1 MNQKF
6 IRRMRKI
13 KSWFGDSFRA
23 SGAWRAFLPP
33 ARDASRESNADRGM
47 RERPPELS
55 PQEMIETNKAFQK
68 ARAELEQRVEE
79 RTDDLAGANA
89 RLKEEIVDRERTE
102 EALDQERR
110 ILRTV
115 IDNIPDQIFA
125 RDTNC
130 RFTLNNLSDARA
142 AGVSDPETMLG
153 KSDEDFYPPDLAARY
168 QADDRM
174 VMETGQALVDR
185 EEPSLGPNNTRR
197 WLLTTKVPLRDSQG
211 RVIGVVGIARD
222 ITRQKRTEEDLQKA
236 HAELES
242 RVAERT
248 AELAS
253 ANQRLQTENAER
265 KRAEGELRHRL
276 NELEALHTV
285 SINLRTAKTRDEA
298 LPILLREALAA
309 LETDAGSIWL
319 YFPDSNELR
328 SAADRGWFLRMREIP
343 IEPGEEIIGSVFAN
357 GKSYLSAEFRADP
370 LTHAATREHMP
381 PGRGG
386 VCVPIRTGTVTIGV
400 LIVSMPSAQSIA
412 SEQLQLLES
421 IAEMAGATLHRMSL
435 HEGTVRQL
443 DRMRAL
449 NSMDQAIIA
458 STDLPLTL
466 TILLEHVATQL
477 RVDAAAVLLLNSSTL
492 TLEYAAA
499 RGFRTRAL
507 ERASV
512 CLGNGFAGRV
522 AMERRAVRLEKP
534 PELQEN
540 PQFAELW
547 AEEGFVEAYAV
558 PLIAKGQIKGVLEL
572 FHRSPLVIDREWTDF
587 LEMLAGQA
595 VIAIED
601 AQLFD
606 RLQRSNLDLALAYDA
621 TIEGWSRALDL
632 RDKETEGHTQRV
644 TEMTVKLANAMG
656 IKDSEI
662 IHIRRG
668 ALLHDIGKMG
678 VPDSILHKPGAL
690 NDEEWRIMRRHPQLA
705 YDMLSPIVYL
715 KPALDIPYC
724 HHERWNGKGYPRG
737 LRGEEIPLAARI
749 FSVVDVWDALSS
761 NRPYRAAWPK
771 EKVME
776 YLRAESEQYFDSKVV
791 ESFLE
796 AIR

>member
-1 MNQKF
+1 MDKKHNPPIRRIKKF
-6 IRRMRKI
+6 INDFFHLTN
-13 KSWFGDSFRA
+13 SWQSF
-23 SGAWRAFLPP
+23 LHLIH
-33 ARDASRESNADRGM
+33 DASRGSNTDHEMQKRSY
-47 RERPPELS
+47 ELS
-55 PQEMIETNKAFQK
+55 SQEMIETNKAMQK
-68 ARAELEQRVEE
+68 AQAELEKLVEE
-79 RTDDLAGANA
+79 RTADLARTNE

-102 EALDQERR
+102 EALDRERR
-110 ILRTV
+110 LLRTV

-142 AGVSDPETMLG
+142 AGVSDPATLLG
-153 KSDEDFYPPDLAARY
+153 KSDNDFYPNDLADRY

-174 VMETGQALVDR
+174 VMETGQPLIDR

-211 RVIGVVGIARD
+211 QVIGVVGIARD

-253 ANQRLQTENAER
+253 ANERLQMENAER
-265 KRAEGELRHRL
+265 KRAEDKLRHRL

-298 LPILLREALAA
+298 LPILLHETLVA

-328 SAADRGWFLRMREIP
+328 SAADRGWFLQMRGAS
-343 IEPGEEIIGSVFAN
+343 IEPGEEIVGSVFAN
-357 GKSYLSAEFRADP
+357 GKSYISAEFRSDP

-386 VCVPIRTGTVTIGV
+386 VCVPIHTGTVTIGV
-400 LIVSMPSAQSIA
+400 LIVSMPFTQSIA
-412 SEQLQLLES
+412 SEQVQLLES

-435 HEGTVRQL
+435 HEETVRQL
-443 DRMRAL
+443 NRMQAL
-449 NSMDQAIIA
+449 YSMDQAIIA

-466 TILLEHVATQL
+466 NILLDHVATQL
-477 RVDAAAVLLLNSSTL
+477 KVDAADVLLINSSTL

-499 RGFRTRAL
+499 RGFRTRAV
-507 ERASV
+507 EHASV

-522 AMERRAVRLEKP
+522 AMERRAVRLKKP
-534 PELQEN
+534 PKLQES
-540 PQFAELW
+540 PQFASLW

-558 PLIAKGQIKGVLEL
+558 PLIAKGQVKGVLEL
-572 FHRSPLVIDREWTDF
+572 FHRSPLVIEREWVDF
-587 LEMLAGQA
+587 MEMLAGQA

-606 RLQRSNLDLALAYDA
+606 SLQRSNLDLAQAYDA

-632 RDKETEGHTQRV
+632 RDKETEGHTKRV

-656 IKDSEI
+656 INDSEI
-662 IHIRRG
+662 INIRRG

-690 NDEEWRIMRRHPQLA
+690 NDEEWQIMRQHPQLA
-705 YDMLSPIVYL
+705 YDMLSPIAYL

-724 HHERWNGKGYPRG
+724 HHERWDGKGYPRG
-737 LRGEEIPLAARI
+737 LMGEEIPLAARI

-771 EKVME
+771 EKVIK
-776 YLRAESEQYFDSKVV
+776 YIRAESGKHFDPNVIDIFLKASK
-791 ESFLE
+791 
-796 AIR
+796 

>member
-1 MNQKF
+1 MDQKHNHL
-6 IRRMRKI
+6 IRKI
-13 KSWFGDSFRA
+13 KSWFSDFFHVST
-23 SGAWRAFLPP
+23 AWQAFFHPVH
-33 ARDASRESNADRGM
+33 DASRESNPDREM
-47 RERPPELS
+47 HKRSLELS
-55 PQEMIETNKAFQK
+55 SQEMIDTNKALQK

-79 RTDDLAGANA
+79 RTADLASANE

-110 ILRTV
+110 LLRTV
-115 IDNIPDQIFA
+115 IDNIPDQIFV
-125 RDTNC
+125 RDSTC

-153 KSDEDFYPPDLAARY
+153 KNDDDFYPTDLAARY

-174 VMETGQALVDR
+174 VMETGQALIDR
-185 EEPSLGPNNTRR
+185 EEPSLGSSNTRR

-211 RVIGVVGIARD
+211 QVIGVVGIARD
-222 ITRQKRTEEDLQKA
+222 ITSRKQAEEDLQKA

-248 AELAS
+248 AELAG
-253 ANQRLQTENAER
+253 ANERLQTENAER
-265 KRAEGELRHRL
+265 KRAEEELRHRL
-276 NELEALHTV
+276 TELEALHTV

-298 LPILLREALAA
+298 LPILLHETLAA

-319 YFPDSNELR
+319 YFPENNELR
-328 SAADRGWFLRMREIP
+328 SAADRGWFWQMREDLIK
-343 IEPGEEIIGSVFAN
+343 PGEEIVGSVFAN
-357 GKSYLSAEFRADP
+357 GKSYISTEFRSDP
-370 LTHAATREHMP
+370 LTSDAMHEHML
-381 PGRGG
+381 PGWGG
-386 VCVPIRTGTVTIGV
+386 ICVPVRTGAVTIGV
-400 LIVSMPSAQSIA
+400 LIVSVPSTHSIA
-412 SEQLQLLES
+412 TEQMQLLES
-421 IAEMAGATLHRMSL
+421 LAEMAGATLHRMSL
-435 HEGTVRQL
+435 HEETVRQL
-443 DRMRAL
+443 NRMQAL
-449 NSMDQAIIA
+449 YSMDQAIIA
-458 STDLPLTL
+458 STDLMVTL
-466 TILLEHVATQL
+466 NILLEHVATQL
-477 RVDAAAVLLLNSSTL
+477 RVDAADVLLLNSSTL

-499 RGFRTRAL
+499 RGFRTRAV
-507 ERASV
+507 EHASV

-534 PELQEN
+534 PELQES
-540 PQFAELW
+540 PQFAALW
-547 AEEGFVEAYAV
+547 AEEEFVEAYAV
-558 PLIAKGQIKGVLEL
+558 PLIAKGQVKGVLEL
-572 FHRSPLVIDREWTDF
+572 FHRSPLVIEREWVDF

-606 RLQRSNLDLALAYDA
+606 RLQRSNMDLVLAYDA

-632 RDKETEGHTQRV
+632 RDRETEGHAQRV

-656 IKDSEI
+656 INDSEI
-662 IHIRRG
+662 INIRRG

-690 NDEEWRIMRRHPQLA
+690 NDEEWQIMRQHPQLA
-705 YDMLSPIVYL
+705 YNMLSPIVYL
-715 KPALDIPYC
+715 KQALDIPYC

-749 FSVVDVWDALSS
+749 FSIVDVWDALSS

-771 EKVME
+771 EKVLE
-776 YLRAESEQYFDSKVV
+776 YIRAESEQYFDSKVV
-791 ESFLE
+791 EIFLK
-796 AIR
+796 ASR